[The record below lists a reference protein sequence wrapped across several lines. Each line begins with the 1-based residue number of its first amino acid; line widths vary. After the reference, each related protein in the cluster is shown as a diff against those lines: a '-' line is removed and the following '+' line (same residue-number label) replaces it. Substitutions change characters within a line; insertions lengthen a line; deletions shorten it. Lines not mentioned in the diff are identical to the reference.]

1 MQAVIR
7 FVCRIM
13 FVSSNRLW
21 QINLLGSKICVAIF
35 CLEAGV
41 GVQRLEAEQNV
52 PLQPVSCPRLALGPG
67 LIQAWRNI
75 GIIKLSRE
83 PPCASEFFILSLKS
97 LPQSSSEPR
106 REGQAAHATLLQ
118 SPIVSLIQR
127 STQIE
132 ASFPK

>member
-1 MQAVIR
+1 
-7 FVCRIM
+7 M

-41 GVQRLEAEQNV
+41 GVPRLEAEQNV

-67 LIQAWRNI
+67 LTQAWRNI

-83 PPCASEFFILSLKS
+83 PPPYS
-97 LPQSSSEPR
+97 
-106 REGQAAHATLLQ
+106 
-118 SPIVSLIQR
+118 
-127 STQIE
+127 
-132 ASFPK
+132 

>member
-1 MQAVIR
+1 
-7 FVCRIM
+7 M

-67 LIQAWRNI
+67 LTQAWRNI

-83 PPCASEFFILSLKS
+83 PPSSDRLRILNFQIVTQKS
-97 LPQSSSEPR
+97 S
-106 REGQAAHATLLQ
+106 T
-118 SPIVSLIQR
+118 IV
-127 STQIE
+127 E
-132 ASFPK
+132 